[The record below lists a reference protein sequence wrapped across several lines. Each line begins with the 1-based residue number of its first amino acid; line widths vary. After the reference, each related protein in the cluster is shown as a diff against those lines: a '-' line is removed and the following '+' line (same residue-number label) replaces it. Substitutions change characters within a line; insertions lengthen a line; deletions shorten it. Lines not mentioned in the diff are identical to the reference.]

1 MMIIT
6 APVLMKMTITR
17 RMMIIIVIAVI
28 TIIILCN
35 FDLCFW
41 IHKLFA
47 DEVCKFVIKVGYF
60 LTYSIVSECL

>member
-47 DEVCKFVIKVGYF
+47 DEVCKFVIKVG
-60 LTYSIVSECL
+60 

>member
-17 RMMIIIVIAVI
+17 RTMIIIVIAVI
-28 TIIILCN
+28 TFITLCN

-47 DEVCKFVIKVGYF
+47 DELCKFVITVG
-60 LTYSIVSECL
+60 